1 MKSNKGFTLTEVLLA
16 VMIVGLVGVALAALT
31 GTSVRES
38 NVGRTRMMLRNQA
51 SIALRQLR
59 QDVHQASSVIC
70 DEDGKRWELKQKEG
84 MEVGPE
90 NPSTDSVIYTFDD
103 SEHVITRGGESWL
116 ELVRRANCTLDYA
129 GVGVNSILK
138 VHLVI
143 GVDSEPPI
151 TETLEET
158 FLLPHGV
165 AIKE

>member
-1 MKSNKGFTLTEVLLA
+1 MKNNKGFTLTEVLLA

-31 GTSVRES
+31 GTAVRES

-59 QDVHQASSVIC
+59 QDVHQSSSVTC
-70 DEDGKRWELKQKEG
+70 NGNTWTLTQEKRL
-84 MEVGPE
+84 GPNHSPTTVSYAFNNSSISRNNE
-90 NPSTDSVIYTFDD
+90 T
-103 SEHVITRGGESWL
+103 WL
-116 ELVRRANCTLDYA
+116 GQVRRANCTLDYGGA
-129 GVGVNSILK
+129 GGNSILK

-151 TETLEET
+151 TETLDET

>member
-59 QDVHQASSVIC
+59 QDVHQSSSVTCGGSTWTITQT
-70 DEDGKRWELKQKEG
+70 KKL
-84 MEVGPE
+84 GPE
-90 NPSTDSVIYTFDD
+90 NPITDSVMYAFDD
-103 SEHVITRGGESWL
+103 SEHVITRGDESWL

-129 GVGVNSILK
+129 DDNDVGFNSILK
-138 VHLVI
+138 IRLVI